1 MRSFPPCDFIDAFF
15 SIRTQSDHGKRV
27 RLQLRSTRIA
37 LQIDRYDNPYHCIVR
52 QSCLLSL
59 RANLHVGR
67 FIGTLQRDL
76 LASTALPGL
85 VKV

>member
-37 LQIDRYDNPYHCIVR
+37 LQIDRYDHHYHCVVR
-52 QSCLLSL
+52 QSCLLGL

-76 LASTALPGL
+76 LAATALPGF
-85 VKV
+85 VKL

>member
-15 SIRTQSDHGKRV
+15 SIRTQRDHGNRV
-27 RLQLRSTRIA
+27 RFQLLFIRIA
-37 LQIDRYDNPYHCIVR
+37 LHIDRYDHHYHCVVR
-52 QSCLLSL
+52 QSCLLGL

-76 LASTALPGL
+76 LATTALPGF
-85 VKV
+85 VKL